1 MIVETIPQIQSM
13 SIQERFLLAAELWQ
27 ELLQQAGNR
36 LTTAQLGRNLENKVT
51 RYPFMRVTGGSEA
64 KVQA

>member
-27 ELLQQAGNR
+27 ELLRQAGNR
-36 LTTAQLGRNLENKVT
+36 PATAQLGRNLENKLA
-51 RYPFMRVTGGSEA
+51 RYQVMRVTGRSEA
-64 KVQA
+64 KGKA